1 MAQKKLSDT
10 LQKAFDEADGIM
22 QRAFQEASTK
32 VNSARAGG
40 PNGNGNGDYGHC
52 LLCSCGMYV
61 SPTGAGAHT
70 MFCQRESC
78 GHPFGKH
85 DVF

>member
-10 LQKAFDEADGIM
+10 LQTAFDEADGIM

-32 VNSARAGG
+32 VKSARAGR

-52 LLCSCGMYV
+52 LVCSCGMYV
-61 SPTGAGAHT
+61 SPTGTGGQSS
-70 MFCQRESC
+70 FS
-78 GHPFGKH
+78 
-85 DVF
+85 